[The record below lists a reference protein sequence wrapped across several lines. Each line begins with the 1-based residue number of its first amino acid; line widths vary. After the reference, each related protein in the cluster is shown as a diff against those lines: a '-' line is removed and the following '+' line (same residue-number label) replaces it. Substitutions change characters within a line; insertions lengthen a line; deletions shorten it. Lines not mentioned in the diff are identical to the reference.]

1 MAERVCC
8 ESGDGDCNGGFGSL
22 RAIHDVLV
30 ILLDWLELKSESLAG
45 SGSWV
50 LRGFNQLFQLG
61 CEQKGESVG
70 FSIEME
76 EGLKTSSEPRGSL
89 GKGGISEGDCFGDL
103 SDCSIALS
111 IRQVTKT
118 KFLANLCS

>member
-8 ESGDGDCNGGFGSL
+8 ESGDEDCNGGFGSL
-22 RAIHDVLV
+22 RAIHEVLV
-30 ILLDWLELKSESLAG
+30 ISLDWPELKGESLAV

-50 LRGFNQLFQLG
+50 LRGSNQLFQLD
-61 CEQKGESVG
+61 CERNGESVG
-70 FSIEME
+70 FSLEKE

-111 IRQVTKT
+111 A
-118 KFLANLCS
+118 L